1 MYFFMSGCGSLMVC
15 TREPLLLTS
24 GEIIMT
30 TSDRSVQPPDL
41 IDPQKIPGHVAIIM
55 DGNGRWATERGLPR
69 SEGHR
74 QGVETVRD
82 TVRNCNSLGIKALTL
97 FAFSTEN
104 WQRPEWEVSYLMSLP
119 EQYFESELPELIR
132 RNVQV
137 RMIGD
142 RKKLPRR
149 VLKVID
155 KGAAATKGNSG
166 MILNFALNY
175 GSRAEMLV
183 AVNHLVAD
191 AAAGKVK
198 KRVTEKILASY
209 LYTADLPDPDLL
221 IRTSGEQRI
230 SNFLLWQ
237 LAYSELYFTEVY
249 WPDFNKAELYKA
261 VIEFQQRKRRF
272 GGI

>member
-1 MYFFMSGCGSLMVC
+1 MSN
-15 TREPLLLTS
+15 
-24 GEIIMT
+24 GEDTMI
-30 TSDRSVQPPDL
+30 SDDRGAVLRDT
-41 IDPQKIPGHVAIIM
+41 IDAQKIPGHVAIIM

-69 SEGHR
+69 REGHR
-74 QGVETVRD
+74 QGVETVRE
-82 TVRNCNSLGIKALTL
+82 TVRNCNELGIKVLTL

-104 WQRPEWEVSYLMSLP
+104 WQRPDWEVSYLMSLP
-119 EQYFESELPELIR
+119 EKYFESELPELIR
-132 RNVQV
+132 KNVQV

-149 VLKVID
+149 VLRVID
-155 KGAAATKGNSG
+155 EGAAATKSNSG

-175 GSRAEMLV
+175 GSRSEILMAINRLV
-183 AVNHLVAD
+183 SET
-191 AAAGKVK
+191 AAGKTL
-198 KRVTEKILASY
+198 KRVTEKKLSSY

-249 WPDFNKAELYKA
+249 WPDFDKAELLKA
-261 VIEFQQRKRRF
+261 VAVYQQRKRRF
-272 GGI
+272 GGV

>member
-1 MYFFMSGCGSLMVC
+1 M
-15 TREPLLLTS
+15 
-24 GEIIMT
+24 
-30 TSDRSVQPPDL
+30 TSDDRVVDLPDT
-41 IDPQKIPGHVAIIM
+41 IDPQNIPNHVAIIM

-69 SEGHR
+69 REGHR
-74 QGVETVRD
+74 QGVETVRE
-82 TVRNCNSLGIKALTL
+82 TVRNCNALRIKVLTL

-104 WQRPEWEVSYLMSLP
+104 WQRPDWEVSYLMSLP
-119 EQYFESELPELIR
+119 EKYFESELPELIQK
-132 RNVQV
+132 NVQV

-155 KGAAATKGNSG
+155 EGAAATKSNSG

-175 GSRAEMLV
+175 GSRAEILL
-183 AVNHLVAD
+183 AVNHLVSE
-191 AAAGKVK
+191 AAAGKAMR
-198 KRVTEKILASY
+198 RVTEKKLSSY
-209 LYTADLPDPDLL
+209 LYTAALPDPDLL

-249 WPDFNKAELYKA
+249 WPDFDKTELLRA
-261 VIEFQQRKRRF
+261 VTVYQRRKRRF
-272 GGI
+272 GGV

>member
-1 MYFFMSGCGSLMVC
+1 MMSAADKV
-15 TREPLLLTS
+15 
-24 GEIIMT
+24 
-30 TSDRSVQPPDL
+30 PDFPDN
-41 IDPQKIPGHVAIIM
+41 INPQKMPVHVAIIM

-69 SEGHR
+69 REGHK

-82 TVRNCNSLGIKALTL
+82 TVRNCNEIGIKVLTL

-119 EQYFESELPELIR
+119 EKYFESELPELIQK
-132 RNVQV
+132 NVQV

-149 VLKVID
+149 VLRVID
-155 KGAAATKGNSG
+155 EGAVATKNNNG

-175 GSRAEMLV
+175 GSRAEILF
-183 AVNHLVAD
+183 AVNHLVAE
-191 AAAGKVK
+191 AAAGKAL
-198 KRVTEKILASY
+198 KRVNEKKLASY
-209 LYTADLPDPDLL
+209 LYTAELPDPDLL

-249 WPDFNKAELYKA
+249 WPDFNKAELLKA
-261 VIEFQQRKRRF
+261 VAVYQQRKRRF
-272 GGI
+272 GGV